1 MFKRFKVVS
10 MVTLISYKH
19 TIARFVSHMF
29 ILLRMSGGVERR
41 RAVCEAAGSARVG
54 LERVAC
60 RTVKHNRK
68 KLDSLITNAT
78 TQSWSSLMQTSL
90 SNLL

>member
-1 MFKRFKVVS
+1 MFKPFKVVS

-41 RAVCEAAGSARVG
+41 RAVRPQAQVEWGCGTRGV
-54 LERVAC
+54 
-60 RTVKHNRK
+60 
-68 KLDSLITNAT
+68 
-78 TQSWSSLMQTSL
+78 
-90 SNLL
+90 

>member
-1 MFKRFKVVS
+1 MFKPFKVVS

-41 RAVCEAAGSARVG
+41 RAVRPQAQLEWGWNASRV
-54 LERVAC
+54 E
-60 RTVKHNRK
+60 
-68 KLDSLITNAT
+68 KLNIIGKN
-78 TQSWSSLMQTSL
+78 
-90 SNLL
+90 